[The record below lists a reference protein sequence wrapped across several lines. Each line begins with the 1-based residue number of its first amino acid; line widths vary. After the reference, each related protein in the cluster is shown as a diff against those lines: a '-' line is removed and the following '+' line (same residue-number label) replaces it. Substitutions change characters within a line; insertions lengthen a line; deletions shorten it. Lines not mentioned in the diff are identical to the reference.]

1 MDPEPPDETAPLL
14 IAAPRPRLRIAV
26 GAAIVLV
33 LVGLGATVV
42 ASMLAPRGGVVA
54 ASGAP
59 LTVDAGPS
67 AGTIVVHVLGAVAE
81 PGVYQLRGG
90 ARVLDA
96 IAAAGGFADDA
107 ARDGVNLA
115 AALSDGQ
122 QLVVPVAGAAPPPA
136 AGAEGDG
143 LVNLNTADEAT
154 LETLPRVG
162 PAMAQRIIAFR
173 ETNGGFRS
181 VQDLLGV
188 SGIGEKT
195 FAALQPLVTV

>member
-1 MDPEPPDETAPLL
+1 VDPEPLL
-14 IAAPRPRLRIAV
+14 IAPPRPRLRIAV
-26 GAAIVLV
+26 GAAILLV

-42 ASMLAPRGGVVA
+42 ASMLAPRGGIVA

-59 LTVDAGPS
+59 LTVDADS
-67 AGTIVVHVLGAVAE
+67 GTAPIVVHVLGAVVA
-81 PGVYQLRGG
+81 PGVYQLRAGS
-90 ARVLDA
+90 RVLDA
-96 IAAAGGFADDA
+96 VAAAGGFAEDA

-115 AALSDGQ
+115 AELSDGQ
-122 QLVVPVAGAAPPPA
+122 QLVVPVVGAVPA
-136 AGAEGDG
+136 AGASGVTSGG
-143 LVNLNTADEAT
+143 LVNLNTADEST

-173 ETNGGFRS
+173 EANGGFRS

-188 SGIGEKT
+188 SGIGDKT